1 MRLPVIGR
9 TLPDLEM
16 NNCNMTNSLWIVC
29 LLTLIIHTSETLSY
43 SVRFAGVKLNKIA
56 IALSLT
62 GIIVLV
68 SRTAN
73 MVQAPLTAKFV
84 DYAKLDDSFPLL
96 NYLRIIMLASSLG
109 TLIAI
114 ALFPTF
120 VGLFSRVISKL
131 EIQGSIPKLLTNV
144 TVSQLKNT
152 RKYIRLPR
160 LGLSGFRYLGIPKRF
175 IIMNIFVTAF
185 YTVGVLSSMYAAK
198 LLPEFSTTASQASG
212 LINGIATILLT
223 VFIDPQLGI
232 ITHKATENVE
242 YRDQLGKIY
251 VLLMFSRFLGS
262 LLGQALLVPGAYIIC
277 SLVKL
282 I

>member
-1 MRLPVIGR
+1 
-9 TLPDLEM
+9 
-16 NNCNMTNSLWIVC
+16 MTNSLIVVC
-29 LLTLIIHTSETLSY
+29 LLTMIIHTAETLSY

-73 MVQAPLTAKFV
+73 MIQAPLTATFV
-84 DYAKLDDSFPLL
+84 DFANKHDEFPLI
-96 NYLRIIMLASSLG
+96 NYLRIILLASSLG

-120 VGLFSRVISKL
+120 VGLFGRIISKL
-131 EIQGSIPKLLTNV
+131 EIEGSIPKLLTSV
-144 TVSQLKNT
+144 TIGQLKNT
-152 RKYIRLPR
+152 RKYIRKPKVKLR
-160 LGLSGFRYLGIPKRF
+160 NLRYLGIPKRF
-175 IIMNIFVTAF
+175 IVMNVFVTAF
-185 YTVGVLSSMYAAK
+185 YTVGVLSSLYAAH
-198 LLPEFSTTASQASG
+198 LVPEFSTTASQASG
-212 LINGIATILLT
+212 LINGVATILLT
-223 VFIDPQLGI
+223 VFIDPQLGL

-251 VLLMFSRFLGS
+251 VVLMGSRFIGT
-262 LLGQALLVPGAYIIC
+262 LLAQILIEPAGYFI
-277 SLVKL
+277 SMLVKL